1 MKYITIGKCTKYN
14 IYLLISFLCEF
25 FEEFILGLNN
35 SNKKKPVRIF
45 PFKAKIKNHNL
56 LENLLRITSIFFGG
70 VILYF
75 IEKKNKRK
83 DKDYE
88 VTVEEIDSITNS
100 SSDNKKEST
109 SVNLIIIGFVFL
121 FYIILDNFL
130 SQTNT
135 EVGFWT
141 FEIMYISIFS
151 RCIFKNKINRH
162 VKLAIYIMLILGI
175 LDFIGFFL
183 PTTKHENVENMNELT
198 DKNVFDI
205 IIIKYGTY
213 VIPILFLLYELKRI
227 QRDFCWVKSKYL
239 MDVRSISPY
248 KIFITIGSIGF
259 IFIIIFFS
267 IFTNVPCKTFHNINK
282 IGDDYINIDTGEPLQ
297 LYKEYCSLEDYDENT
312 KTLYLFYDSFSLI
325 TQEYSNTDKETM
337 LEIFLIIPLLFIINV
352 INEVSRL
359 MMVRF
364 GDPNNILISK
374 NIRSFIKSIIKIS
387 VNEGDEQYITYAQFF
402 LTETEQLI
410 SIISNMIYIEILEL
424 RFCGL
429 DYELKKNI
437 SRRGT
442 KDLLEI
448 IDSMGK
454 KNEDGDDIE
463 IEMRL
468 TENYDD
474 LSQQAIE

>member
-1 MKYITIGKCTKYN
+1 MKYFAIGNCNKYY
-14 IYLLISFLCEF
+14 IYLIISFFCELITDLF
-25 FEEFILGLNN
+25 FALNP
-35 SNKKKPVRIF
+35 SNKEKPTRIF
-45 PFKAKIKNHNL
+45 PFKAKIKDHNL
-56 LENLLRITSIFFGG
+56 LENFIRIASIFFGG
-70 VILYF
+70 IILYLF
-75 IEKKNKRK
+75 EKKNKRK
-83 DKDYE
+83 TKGRLTIKDYE
-88 VTVEEIDSITNS
+88 KIKLNLFHEKDSSITI
-100 SSDNKKEST
+100 
-109 SVNLIIIGFVFL
+109 NLLLIGVIFSL
-121 FYIILDNFL
+121 YIILKDFIDL
-130 SQTNT
+130 THIH
-135 EVGFWT
+135 VGFWSL
-141 FEIMYISIFS
+141 EICYICIISYF
-151 RCIFKNKINRH
+151 IFKTKIYIH
-162 VKLAIYIMLILGI
+162 KKLAMIIMVLLTILE
-175 LDFIGFFL
+175 LTGFFL
-183 PTTKHENVENMNELT
+183 PMTKHENLENMDELT

-248 KIFITIGSIGF
+248 KIFITIGTIGF

-267 IFTNVPCKTFHNINK
+267 IFTNVPCKTFNNINK

>member
-56 LENLLRITSIFFGG
+56 IENLLRIASIFFGG

-75 IEKKNKRK
+75 FEKKNKRK

-130 SQTNT
+130 SQTET

-175 LDFIGFFL
+175 MDFIGFFCL
-183 PTTKHENVENMNELT
+183 P
-198 DKNVFDI
+198 
-205 IIIKYGTY
+205 
-213 VIPILFLLYELKRI
+213 
-227 QRDFCWVKSKYL
+227 Q
-239 MDVRSISPY
+239 
-248 KIFITIGSIGF
+248 
-259 IFIIIFFS
+259 
-267 IFTNVPCKTFHNINK
+267 
-282 IGDDYINIDTGEPLQ
+282 
-297 LYKEYCSLEDYDENT
+297 
-312 KTLYLFYDSFSLI
+312 
-325 TQEYSNTDKETM
+325 
-337 LEIFLIIPLLFIINV
+337 
-352 INEVSRL
+352 
-359 MMVRF
+359 
-364 GDPNNILISK
+364 
-374 NIRSFIKSIIKIS
+374 
-387 VNEGDEQYITYAQFF
+387 
-402 LTETEQLI
+402 
-410 SIISNMIYIEILEL
+410 
-424 RFCGL
+424 
-429 DYELKKNI
+429 
-437 SRRGT
+437 
-442 KDLLEI
+442 
-448 IDSMGK
+448 SMK
-454 KNEDGDDIE
+454 
-463 IEMRL
+463 MW
-468 TENYDD
+468 
-474 LSQQAIE
+474 